1 MSEPLSPWDR
11 AQAAVTALA
20 VDPAGL
26 RGLWLRARSGPLRDR
41 VVQALA
47 ALPLPQRRLH
57 PGVDDATLYGG
68 VDLSA
73 TLAHGQLVRAA
84 GLLAT
89 PAALILTMAERCP
102 PGLQM
107 QLRFLCNRMLDQEQ
121 DAHLLALIERLQSDL
136 IESAQIRLAPGECFA
151 LLTPLIEQRLQGI
164 RLSLD

>member
-26 RGLWLRARSGPLRDR
+26 RGMWLRARSGPLRDR

-73 TLAHGQLVRAA
+73 TLANGHLVRAA

-102 PGLQM
+102 AGL
-107 QLRFLCNRMLDQEQ
+107 
-121 DAHLLALIERLQSDL
+121 AA
-136 IESAQIRLAPGECFA
+136 RLARVLDDPGFCLVA
-151 LLTPLIEQRLQGI
+151 LDEGAEPDEALAPRFGRPTGAV
-164 RLSLD
+164 S